1 MTNKYKMNLRELI
14 QEQIRHLNFNQFYI
28 DNNIDPENL
37 SYLGKGDFGEAYS
50 TGDGRVLKLTG
61 SKSEFNLAKEM
72 ENNDAQVLRNGF
84 AIIYKTDI
92 IENNMLILMEEL
104 DEDSHIENL
113 YYELQ
118 NYLEEQNLPIQ
129 YLNYLETDEIELSD
143 ELISFID
150 DVDDIIRAYRYLG
163 VEASDIKP
171 DNMGRDKNNKIKA
184 FDIDDKSK

>member
-1 MTNKYKMNLRELI
+1 MNLKQII

-50 TGDGRVLKLTG
+50 TGDGRVLKLTN
-61 SKSEFNLAKEM
+61 SKSEFNLANEII
-72 ENNDAQVLRNGF
+72 NNNAEVLRNGF
-84 AIIYKTDI
+84 ANIYKTEIVD
-92 IENNMLILMEEL
+92 NYMLILMEEL
-104 DEDSHIENL
+104 DEDSHIEDL

-129 YLNYLETDEIELSD
+129 YLNYLETDELELSD

-184 FDIDDKSK
+184 FDIDDKSR

>member
-28 DNNIDPENL
+28 DNNINPENL

-50 TGDGRVLKLTG
+50 TGDGRVLKLTS
-61 SKSEFNLAKEM
+61 SKSEFNLANEII
-72 ENNDAQVLRNGF
+72 NNDAQVLRNGF
-84 AIIYKTDI
+84 AIIYKTEIVD
-92 IENNMLILMEEL
+92 NNMLILMEEL
-104 DEDSHIENL
+104 DEDSHIEDL

-118 NYLEEQNLPIQ
+118 NYLEEQNLPIR
-129 YLNYLETDEIELSD
+129 YINYLETNELEFSD

-184 FDIDDKSK
+184 FDIDDKRK

>member
-1 MTNKYKMNLRELI
+1 MNLRELI

-28 DNNIDPENL
+28 DNNINPENL

-50 TGDGRVLKLTG
+50 TGDGRVLKLTS
-61 SKSEFNLAKEM
+61 SKSEFNLANEII
-72 ENNDAQVLRNGF
+72 NNDAQVLRNGF
-84 AIIYKTDI
+84 AIIYKTEIVD
-92 IENNMLILMEEL
+92 NNMLILMEEL
-104 DEDSHIENL
+104 DEDSHIEDL

-118 NYLEEQNLPIQ
+118 NYLEEQNLPIR
-129 YLNYLETDEIELSD
+129 YINYLETNELEFSD

-184 FDIDDKSK
+184 FDIDDKRK

>member
-1 MTNKYKMNLRELI
+1 MNLKQII

-50 TGDGRVLKLTG
+50 TGDGRVLKLTN
-61 SKSEFNLAKEM
+61 SKSEFNLANEII
-72 ENNDAQVLRNGF
+72 NNNAEVLRNGF
-84 AIIYKTDI
+84 ANIYKTEIVDYY
-92 IENNMLILMEEL
+92 MLILMEEL
-104 DEDSHIENL
+104 DEDSHIEDL

-129 YLNYLETDEIELSD
+129 YLNYLETDELELSD

-184 FDIDDKSK
+184 FDIDDKSR